1 MGTLTVE
8 VKVLVV
14 RTADLQA
21 AAGKLLDARAMKLNP
36 QYTLTTAKTPVE
48 VNNVASSSSKDG
60 TSLTITLNAKAQAE
74 LYIDKSKLSSYLA
87 GQPVGQAKSSLSG
100 QDAGYPGIQNV
111 DIVVTPSFINL
122 MPFRPEHIQIIVLPG
137 SPAPTQNG
145 TPNG

>member
-1 MGTLTVE
+1 MGTLTVK

-21 AAGKLLDARAMKLNP
+21 AAEKQLEARAMKLNP
-36 QYTLTTAKTPVE
+36 QYTLTTAKTPVQL
-48 VNNVASSSSKDG
+48 NNVASSSSKDG
-60 TSLTITLNAKAQAE
+60 TSLTITLNAKAQTE

-137 SPAPTQNG
+137 SPVPTQNG